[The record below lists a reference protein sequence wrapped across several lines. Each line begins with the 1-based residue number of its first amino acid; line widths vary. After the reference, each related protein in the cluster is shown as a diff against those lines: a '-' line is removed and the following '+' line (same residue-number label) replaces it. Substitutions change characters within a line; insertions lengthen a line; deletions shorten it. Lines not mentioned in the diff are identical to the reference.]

1 MRRGKIGT
9 LIHDWWRFKIEQFLL
24 EGNLVVSD
32 KILHIHLPFYWTI
45 SLLFAITKDWK
56 QLKGPLKGLK
66 YTTCKRWS
74 ILSYRKKLISILLTW
89 SDLQN
94 KFLRQKTTVAK
105 TLCATAY
112 LSKEGNTN
120 IHVHIRTS
128 LVAQWVKNPPTMQQT
143 WVWSLCQEDPLEKE
157 MATQFSI
164 LAWEIPWT
172 EEPGGLQSMRSQELD
187 MT

>member
-1 MRRGKIGT
+1 M
-9 LIHDWWRFKIEQFLL
+9 EQFLL

-45 SLLFAITKDWK
+45 SLLFAITKTGNNSK
-56 QLKGPLKGLK
+56 VHLKGCLK
-66 YTTCKRWS
+66 YTTCKRLS

-89 SDLQN
+89 SALQN

-120 IHVHIRTS
+120 IHVHICTS
-128 LVAQWVKNPPTMQQT
+128 LVAQWVQNPPTMQQT
-143 WVWSLCQEDPLEKE
+143 WVWSLCQEDLLEKE
-157 MATQFSI
+157 MATQFCI

>member
-1 MRRGKIGT
+1 MTSGDSKWNSSYWRGI
-9 LIHDWWRFKIEQFLL
+9 WWYQTKFYTYIYPFTEQSHFYLQL
-24 EGNLVVSD
+24 QKTGNNSKV
-32 KILHIHLPFYWTI
+32 H
-45 SLLFAITKDWK
+45 
-56 QLKGPLKGLK
+56 LKGCLK
-66 YTTCKRWS
+66 YTTCKRLS

-89 SDLQN
+89 SALQN

-120 IHVHIRTS
+120 IHVHICTS
-128 LVAQWVKNPPTMQQT
+128 LVAQWVQNPPTMQQT
-143 WVWSLCQEDPLEKE
+143 WVWSLCQEDLLEKE
-157 MATQFSI
+157 MATQFCI